1 MNLHDARKEYWE
13 GCILGSA
20 WQILSTVMAHGTAN
34 ININTTNPFYLDKA
48 FLNKKLP
55 CPHAFCSQ
63 NVSFYEESGIEHHW
77 RVIHN
82 NKCTTKDFQNAR
94 KLMMEVHGDETLRC
108 LGELFIIRSTKV

>member
-1 MNLHDARKEYWE
+1 
-13 GCILGSA
+13 
-20 WQILSTVMAHGTAN
+20 MAHGTAN

-55 CPHAFCSQ
+55 CPHAFCLQ
-63 NVSFYEESGIEHHW
+63 NVSFYEENGIEHHW
-77 RVIHN
+77 RVILN